1 MSCDIIMQNV
11 WVIDKDIHSTFSM
24 QLRSGKRLLSKGYG
38 FVKPEHNLYL
48 VDFFIYTYVW

>member
-24 QLRSGKRLLSKGYG
+24 QLRTGKRLLSKGYG

-48 VDFFIYTYVW
+48 GKLNLEIY